1 MHLLVYRPEYR
12 ISLDESR
19 NMLLYE
25 RLEELTFAKRLP
37 HYLSDWQ
44 RALEKVRPGFTVLC
58 DVRRTLGP
66 NMDLLPV
73 FLRTYEMMMAAG
85 IAVMAEV
92 YPAGPTRM
100 PVSRILGQLSSLPT
114 RQFRD
119 LSAAEDFLL
128 SYAPSVAT

>member
-12 ISLDESR
+12 ISLDEQR

-25 RLEELTFAKRLP
+25 RLEELTFAKQLP
-37 HYLSDWQ
+37 YYLTDWQ
-44 RALEKVRPGFTVLC
+44 RALEKVHPGFTVLC

-66 NMDLLPV
+66 NMDLLPT
-73 FLRTYEMMMAAG
+73 FLSTYEMMMAAG
-85 IAVMAEV
+85 IAMMAEV

-114 RQFRD
+114 RQFTD
-119 LSAAEDFLL
+119 LSEAEEFLL
-128 SYAPSVAT
+128 SYATPVAS